1 MSAVVTR
8 FGLVLLGSFLW
19 ISHSNAED
27 SGKALTL
34 EQALASVE
42 APHPDWQAAQA
53 DRDSAIAERDIAASR
68 TDSSLNFEGILRS
81 GAEST
86 PPNTVASDNS
96 IRLTARK
103 TLYDFGRSSAATEA
117 ANAELNAREAD
128 LITAR
133 ERRRLEVMTRYFD
146 VLIAD
151 MQYTADN
158 ELMAT
163 VYVGFDQGRDNFTAG
178 KISAVDLAG
187 LETRYQDVLVK
198 RTLSAQRQRITRAL
212 LANAMNRPED
222 LPGDLIDPKLE
233 GNNRKLPEYDALISI
248 MLENNPRLLAQREM
262 LAASQQRLQSL
273 RAEKGPTL
281 DAEIQAADYSR
292 TALTRDNLSAG
303 LILSWPLYQ
312 GNRTDSRV
320 AKEYAQLNK
329 VQANADKL
337 KMDLTQSL
345 LETYLE
351 IVQLQSSGR
360 SAALKQVEH
369 RDLVLERSR
378 GLYEMELKSNLGTSM
393 TDTVEANLRARRNE
407 YQLALDFSRLEA
419 MLGKPLV
426 AKNINSKSG
435 NEVKGTQ

>member
-1 MSAVVTR
+1 MSPVFFRVT
-8 FGLVLLGSFLW
+8 FVLLGSLLW
-19 ISHSNAED
+19 ISNSNAED

-34 EQALASVE
+34 EQALASVDS
-42 APHPDWQAAQA
+42 PHPDMQAALA
-53 DRDSAIAERDIAASR
+53 DRDSAIADRDIAASR

-96 IRLTARK
+96 VRLTARK

-158 ELMAT
+158 ELMAV

-212 LANAMNRPED
+212 LANAMNRPGD
-222 LPGDLIDPKLE
+222 LPGDLVDPKLE
-233 GNNRKLPEYDALISI
+233 SNNRKLPEYDSLINI

-281 DAEIQAADYSR
+281 DAELQAADYSR

-329 VQANADKL
+329 VQANTDKL
-337 KMDLTQSL
+337 KMDITQSL

-419 MLGKPLV
+419 MLGKPLETGS
-426 AKNINSKSG
+426 KNSKSG